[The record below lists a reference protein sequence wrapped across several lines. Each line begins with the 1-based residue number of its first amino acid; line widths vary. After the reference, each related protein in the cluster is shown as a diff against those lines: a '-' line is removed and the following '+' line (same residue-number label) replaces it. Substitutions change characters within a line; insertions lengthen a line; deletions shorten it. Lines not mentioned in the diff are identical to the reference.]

1 MSGVSAT
8 ATHWNQVYSHGD
20 TTWSWFQA
28 RPSLSLRMLD
38 RSGVSPALSVID
50 VGGGASTLVDSLL
63 SRGYR
68 DITVLDV
75 SIAGLHIAQQ
85 RLGPAAELVHWLAAD
100 LLTWRPART
109 WDVWHDRAVLHF
121 LTSHSA
127 REQSMRVLQAATRP
141 AAIAVFA
148 TFARDGPQSCSGLP
162 VTRYSTRD
170 LADLLGASW
179 QVIATDREGHITPD
193 GSIQPFTWAAFR
205 QHT

>member
-1 MSGVSAT
+1 MSGASDT
-8 ATHWNQVYSHGD
+8 ATHWNQIYGHGD
-20 TTWSWFQA
+20 TTQSWFQA
-28 RPSLSLRMLD
+28 QPLLSLRLLD
-38 RSGVSPALSVID
+38 RCGAGPALSLID

-75 SIAGLHIAQQ
+75 STAGLHIARQ
-85 RLGPAAELVHWLAAD
+85 RLGPAAGLVHWLAAD

-121 LTSHSA
+121 LTSRGA
-127 REQSMRVLQAATRP
+127 REQYLRVLQAATRP
-141 AAIAVFA
+141 AAFG
-148 TFARDGPQSCSGLP
+148 TFALDGPQSCSGLP

-179 QVIATDREGHITPD
+179 QVIATDREEHITP
-193 GSIQPFTWAAFR
+193 GRSIQPFTWAAFR
-205 QHT
+205 RHT